1 MLIGKYIFVI
11 FLSLFI
17 IKSFRGM
24 GFGSGGQGRTRIFTF
39 DIFPSV
45 FAKKVV
51 FLVSSG
57 ENVILP
63 LLAAP
68 TKIFLAHP

>member
-1 MLIGKYIFVI
+1 MLIGKSIFVI
-11 FLSLFI
+11 FPSLYI
-17 IKSFRGM
+17 IISFRGM
-24 GFGSGGQGRTRIFTF
+24 GFGSGRQGRTKIWKF
-39 DIFPSV
+39 DIFPSS

-63 LLAAP
+63 LLAVPA
-68 TKIFLAHP
+68 KIFLAHP